1 MTPDDGRTPH
11 IIDIFEVHYAKGP
24 KGQKELHLQKYVY
37 SWLYD
42 PLDNVQIFIFSQK
55 FTTMIFQKEEY
66 VYHLGPRTLGP
77 GPRAQDFGG
86 APVPRRA
93 TPGSRRTLEL
103 FRTPIRVPTLALT
116 GADDGCIDTVIRGI
130 ELIRAKPRLDGFPIL
145 LPKTIKRD
153 DVPIGSTLNIVE
165 DSPKDGVQNRSF
177 FSPDDQVS
185 VRANARNRTERSGT
199 IERKVWHHKYQVWHY
214 YIRDADGRPV
224 TKRYTAADFI
234 GDPHST

>member
-1 MTPDDGRTPH
+1 MIEHSSTIDAVFEIDGRGCVIVPG
-11 IIDIFEVHYAKGP
+11 I
-24 KGQKELHLQKYVY
+24 LHD
-37 SWLYD
+37 SD
-42 PLDNVQIFIFSQK
+42 ARVQIGDH
-55 FTTMIFQKEEY
+55 
-66 VYHLGPRTLGP
+66 VY
-77 GPRAQDFGG
+77 
-86 APVPRRA
+86 
-93 TPGSRRTLEL
+93 
-103 FRTPIRVPTLALT
+103 ILT
-116 GADDGCIDTVIRGI
+116 DDGCIDTVIRGI
-130 ELIRAKPRLDGFPIL
+130 EMISAKPRLDGLPIR

-165 DSPKDGVQNRSF
+165 DSPKDGVQNKSF
-177 FSPDDQVS
+177 FAPDDQVS